1 MENKNYV
8 ETTPFK
14 IGILTFQGVN
24 NYGAVLQAYA
34 LQKVLQDAGYDN
46 EIVNYQRDNLADILC
61 WLKNKTKA
69 FFSNKPDRQLYTFL
83 ELFKMVFWGEGNTR
97 DIAKP
102 FARFRERMVLSDPVG
117 PKTVGNLNGKYDL
130 FISGS
135 DQVWNC
141 GRVNLEPTY
150 LLDFV
155 DDPDKKGSYA
165 ASFGIREIPEKYRET
180 YKRLLGDYRFLSV
193 REEQGAKI
201 IEELVQRSA
210 EVVLDPT
217 MLLASDQWL
226 EVGKKTLDKGYI
238 LVYQLEYSDTLMHFA
253 RLLSQKENLP
263 LKFVKKPKKGAKAEE
278 ICPHTSPEE
287 WIGLFAGAD
296 YVITNS
302 FHGTVFSILF
312 HKKFFTEITK
322 ERIRGSMSSRLE
334 NLLNFCGLTDRLL
347 GEGSIEKSHSP
358 IDYEA
363 VDEKLRGKREASLR
377 YLFQMVEQRKEEKKV
392 QVYRQKEDC
401 CGCTACQEA
410 CPAGAI
416 QMKLDAEGFF
426 YPWVDPKKCISCGLC
441 KKICPMKKEPP
452 QKAVQEI
459 YALKAE
465 DPSVRKESTSGGA
478 FTAISDAVLR
488 QGGVVFGAVFDERF
502 SVVHQMAETPQI
514 RDKMRGSKCT
524 QSSLEKVYPQ
534 VKQLLEEGRM
544 VLFTGTPCQNAGLKS
559 FLGKEYEKLYLC
571 DIACHGVPSPQ
582 IWKEYLQ
589 MISEEK
595 GKIQTVNFRDKTKGW
610 HRFSLRMD
618 CEQGGLLQDMKQNP
632 FYILFFDHYNLRPSC
647 HRCPYARKERI
658 TDLTLADFWG
668 IEEAMPQFDDD
679 TGVSLVLC
687 GTEKGKRLLDQTQGV
702 QLFASDWDAC
712 YQPIFEKPWP
722 KNPRRG
728 TFWKYC
734 RDKGFSAGIVRFGKL
749 SAAQKIVKYIMVPA
763 AKKLGLYQFA
773 VKTVTNMQ
781 LGKRETKKGSQ

>member
-165 ASFGIREIPEKYRET
+165 ASFGIWEIPEKYRET

-238 LVYQLEYSDTLMHFA
+238 LVYQLEYSDALMHFA

-377 YLFQMVEQRKEEKKV
+377 YLFQ
-392 QVYRQKEDC
+392 
-401 CGCTACQEA
+401 
-410 CPAGAI
+410 I
-416 QMKLDAEGFF
+416 
-426 YPWVDPKKCISCGLC
+426 
-441 KKICPMKKEPP
+441 
-452 QKAVQEI
+452 
-459 YALKAE
+459 
-465 DPSVRKESTSGGA
+465 
-478 FTAISDAVLR
+478 
-488 QGGVVFGAVFDERF
+488 
-502 SVVHQMAETPQI
+502 
-514 RDKMRGSKCT
+514 
-524 QSSLEKVYPQ
+524 
-534 VKQLLEEGRM
+534 GRAH
-544 VLFTGTPCQNAGLKS
+544 V
-559 FLGKEYEKLYLC
+559 
-571 DIACHGVPSPQ
+571 
-582 IWKEYLQ
+582 
-589 MISEEK
+589 
-595 GKIQTVNFRDKTKGW
+595 
-610 HRFSLRMD
+610 
-618 CEQGGLLQDMKQNP
+618 
-632 FYILFFDHYNLRPSC
+632 
-647 HRCPYARKERI
+647 
-658 TDLTLADFWG
+658 
-668 IEEAMPQFDDD
+668 
-679 TGVSLVLC
+679 
-687 GTEKGKRLLDQTQGV
+687 
-702 QLFASDWDAC
+702 
-712 YQPIFEKPWP
+712 
-722 KNPRRG
+722 
-728 TFWKYC
+728 
-734 RDKGFSAGIVRFGKL
+734 
-749 SAAQKIVKYIMVPA
+749 
-763 AKKLGLYQFA
+763 
-773 VKTVTNMQ
+773 
-781 LGKRETKKGSQ
+781 